1 MTPEEIEVI
10 RHRLRK
16 ARETLGEARTL
27 FDQGYTIGVVNR
39 TYYACFYAV
48 SALLLSE
55 GLSTSKHSG
64 VLSLFSQ
71 HWMRT
76 RRLAP
81 ELGDFYKNLF
91 DKRLTGDYKDVPAF
105 DRADAETWLGEA
117 ETFINSIAEWLR
129 QNAGVE

>member
-1 MTPEEIEVI
+1 MTSEEVEII
-10 RHRLRK
+10 RHRQRK

-64 VLSLFSQ
+64 ALSLLSQ
-71 HWMRT
+71 HWIKT
-76 RRLAP
+76 RRLDS
-81 ELGDFYKNLF
+81 ELWDFYKDLF
-91 DKRLTGDYKDVPAF
+91 DRRLTGDYQDVPAF